1 MRQSPSDLDFALQTY
16 AYTQKR
22 DKEFETMF
30 TPERADRLGKAVNGS
45 HYTNPE
51 ITAAIGLSEIP
62 IDAQAVNQHTA
73 QQALLNRQANLDTQ
87 NLTRSEKMAA
97 AYTPPS
103 AHSLQELL
111 SMPSA
116 EYRNYGRTNSLP
128 DWFEEVDPGSEWRNI
143 DVPEIKTGK
152 EVLNLTEDQAI
163 KLYLTKGL
171 DGFNQLFDN
180 NLMGANSYQEVNGK
194 MLRVPGSW
202 APLDDVSKKFP
213 IVGKMWQSQLD
224 KTRQSQPKNKLLPG
238 LLEDLQ
244 PLTGPLATALNTVG
258 QVGGALLPDV
268 FEPIAAGARGA
279 VRAGVTGF
287 VALAQFGKA
296 NVEYQLTQ
304 GGTSMLGIDARAQMN
319 KKEYEDYKN
328 LVVEGNVLTQIIK
341 QGKNPEQNIS
351 LGSGFFPSGTAMEEA
366 RKARDAA
373 LPKISGQSWTV
384 GRAIVEPLIQHQL
397 IDRDGFAADIISG
410 LADGTFTLAT
420 DASLYFDPVRVAMKA
435 FNLGDEAA
443 SALLTGQRLRKLNK
457 LDPNWVDKPGF
468 IETTG
473 TLVGTKDV
481 PDFADFQKTLDIKL
495 PPELEQAID
504 KNIADGLAAAG
515 VDVPAVPTPGFIPEN
530 MTLLPFES
538 TETITARRQKFGIVD
553 GAENSPARLNPMAI
567 DEMPYTKDGTR
578 ALGKLASFN
587 NVGELYNFFGGKIPI
602 GLSAKI
608 QASVDAAKLAG
619 KPVDL
624 NEIHTILRDGVFSGD
639 PLYNVRE
646 VPGIIKG
653 WTNETGRKVA
663 YYAAKKTRQLATM
676 PGSTFFQFDDPISSI
691 NDMNKFMIVLK
702 IPEADRNAMLS
713 KAIDAVV
720 NHGAGKRFELANDWM
735 KTTLGPALRKNG
747 VSEDWI
753 KAATTWGKDV
763 QEIHQLTMDA
773 VGQGYHLPW
782 LEDGAKDILRSVDA
796 FNQGFLMINPDN
808 LKQAIQET
816 TNLFRA
822 LKPFRANPSF
832 EKSLENFNDLN
843 QALEHIQKNW
853 LKPIA
858 LGAPLPYRMLTKILP
873 DEILRIIQ
881 SGNFST
887 ESLKMLGV
895 GGHVNYTTHGT
906 LIKTG
911 KEIVETMANLDY
923 LGVLRGELKLAEFR
937 LARGAE
943 TQEFVDLLKAKVTKY
958 EKKWGTEKEL
968 RQQVKVLEQRQDTD
982 LPGANRKLAKQVTG
996 LGHDAEVDPNYLQ
1009 WRKSRKMNQV
1019 VRKEVENPITGNR
1032 VYILDDE
1039 GSRNWITGTA
1049 EDIGKM
1055 SSAFEYNL
1063 VAAAMLKG
1071 GTGEIRQLV
1080 SEFYNGSLRPEFEK
1094 YVKSLSRQNPDRPLD
1109 SPAGIEDWIST
1120 IQADIMTRTFGDK
1133 VLIGAI
1139 ATGELGH
1146 VPIIVR
1152 HPYNAYE
1159 VTKELKAF
1167 VKENLFNKPTFDTNG
1182 KPFNQPAPYF
1192 SKEVSTQTKKIDR
1205 LLTKQFSLYRNAS
1218 AKFARNPL
1226 MDYTKWKRIRELIPG
1241 MDPKEARLMV
1251 DALEKSDAPKWLRED
1266 LKERLPLAQ
1275 GTATRK
1281 QVELL
1286 GDMQGNQVMTDLLFD
1301 HTKHYYFGSRHSLL
1315 FGFFDAWFEQLSVWG
1330 RAIAEQ
1336 PTILEKA
1343 RLAQEGLQDTEVPSI
1358 LGGQPGQGILYK
1370 DPNTGQQA
1378 VALPLSSTLY
1388 SHLGLNAEEV
1398 INTKGLTML
1407 GTAVPGL
1414 FGVGAFIFSATPSNT
1429 EISRSIR
1436 NVMFPY
1442 GSPTA
1447 KGNIAN
1453 YFLPAWATG
1462 LIAAGVN
1469 KTVKGTNFAEQIN
1482 TLTGTEQNDS
1492 LRATTLLAVLT
1503 NIISNSNKVPTTSE
1517 ERAKLIE
1524 DALAKTDYLLAIK
1537 NTLKIFSPAATMT
1550 KYYTETNQENVATG
1564 NVMDDLRNITQAS
1577 IDDGKTYAEGV
1588 SAFLDKYG
1596 QDAWIFLS
1604 GSSLAS
1610 PGMQPTK
1617 EFAQW
1622 MRSNSSIVTKY
1633 PNVGSYL
1640 GPQEGEYS
1648 PSAFSEQ
1655 RNMGLR
1661 PVKDIKTKQNDSLN
1675 NYAWSVHNQLSI
1687 QLIKSGIEQGL
1698 TKQKTKNEQ
1707 DYIDKMKAQDDYLK
1721 NLFPLWDPSSINKD
1735 VENAQYEEIRQ
1746 MIKDKKVLSTPVGKS
1761 LKAYWDYRTKLVTF
1775 LTKKLPKYANNAWR
1789 DSTKTAGLRKM
1800 LTIEGDRLAKEN
1812 PDFMT
1817 LWENVLSREYTTV
1830 ETEVQK

>member
-1 MRQSPSDLDFALQTY
+1 MRQSPSDLESASQTY

-30 TPERADRLGKAVNGS
+30 TAERADRLGKAVNGS

-51 ITAAIGLSEIP
+51 ITAAIGLSDIP

-87 NLTRSEKMAA
+87 NLIRSEKMAA

-128 DWFEEVDPGSEWRNI
+128 DWFEEVDPGSGWRNI

-163 KLYLTKGL
+163 KLYLIKGL

-224 KTRQSQPKNKLLPG
+224 KTRQPQQNNKLLPG
-238 LLEDLQ
+238 LFEDLQ

-258 QVGGALLPDV
+258 QVGGALLPDS
-268 FEPIAAGARGA
+268 FEPIAAGARGT

-296 NVEYQLTQ
+296 NVEYQLTH

-319 KKEYEDYKN
+319 KKEYQDYKN

-351 LGSGFFPSGTAMEEA
+351 TGSGFFPSGTAMEEA
-366 RKARDAA
+366 TKARDAA
-373 LPKISGQSWTV
+373 LPKINGQSWTV
-384 GRAIVEPLIQHQL
+384 GRAIIEPLIRHQL

-420 DASLYFDPVRVAMKA
+420 DASLYFDPVQVAMKA
-435 FNLGDEAA
+435 FNLTPEAA
-443 SALLTGQRLRKLNK
+443 TSLLTAHRLRKFNK
-457 LDPNWVDKPGF
+457 LDPNWVEKPGF
-468 IETTG
+468 IETAG
-473 TLVGTKDV
+473 ELIDTKNV
-481 PDFADFQKTLDIKL
+481 PDFSDFQKTLDIEL
-495 PPELEQAID
+495 TPELEQHLD
-504 KNIADGLAAAG
+504 KNIADTLAAAG
-515 VDVPAVPTPGFIPEN
+515 LDVPAVPTPGFIPEDIK
-530 MTLLPFES
+530 LLPFES

-567 DEMPYTKDGTR
+567 DEMPYTKDGAR
-578 ALGKLASFN
+578 ALKKLASFK
-587 NVGELYNFFGGKIPI
+587 NVGELYHFFLGKIPI
-602 GLSAKI
+602 GLASEIQTAVDVAK
-608 QASVDAAKLAG
+608 AAG
-619 KPVDL
+619 KKIDL
-624 NEIHTILRDGVFSGD
+624 NEIHGILRKGVFSGD

-646 VPGIIKG
+646 VPGIAKL

-676 PGSTFFQFDDPISSI
+676 PGTTFFQFDDPISSI
-691 NDMNKFMIVLK
+691 NDMNKLMIVLK
-702 IPEADRNAMLS
+702 VPEADRNAMLS

-720 NHGAGKRFELANDWM
+720 NHGAGKRFELASDWM
-735 KTTLGPALRKNG
+735 KTVLGPALRKKG
-747 VSEDWI
+747 VPKEAI
-753 KAATTWGKDV
+753 KTLSTWGKDTNN
-763 QEIHQLTMDA
+763 IHKLLMDA
-773 VGQGYHLPW
+773 IGEGYNLTW
-782 LEDGAKDILRSVDA
+782 LEDGAQEILRSIDA
-796 FNQGFLMINPDN
+796 FNQGFVMVNPDN
-808 LKQAIQET
+808 VNQVIQET
-816 TNLFRA
+816 TNLFAA
-822 LKPFRANPSF
+822 LKPFRGNPILIKKLEQF
-832 EKSLENFNDLN
+832 NAITKS
-843 QALEHIQKNW
+843 LEHIQKNY

-881 SGNFST
+881 SGRFTS

-895 GGHVNYTTHGT
+895 GGHVNYDTYGV
-906 LIKTG
+906 LIDRG
-911 KEIVETMANLDY
+911 KEIVRTQSYLDH
-923 LGVLRGELKLAEFR
+923 LNVLHGELKSAESR
-937 LARGAE
+937 LLRGVE
-943 TQEFVDLLKAKVTKY
+943 TQESVDRLKTNIKNFETRIGTQKELKARIKLAEY
-958 EKKWGTEKEL
+958 
-968 RQQVKVLEQRQDTD
+968 RQDTD
-982 LPGANRKLAKQVTG
+982 LPGANKKLAKQLNG
-996 LGHDAEVDPNYLQ
+996 LGHDAEVDPNVDA
-1009 WRKSRKMNQV
+1009 WKKSRVMNTV
-1019 VRKEVENPITGNR
+1019 RRKEVENIVTGNR
-1032 VYILDDE
+1032 SYVLDNVD
-1039 GSRNWITGTA
+1039 SQNWITGTA

-1055 SSAFEYNL
+1055 SESFEYKI
-1063 VAAAMLKG
+1063 VAAAILKG
-1071 GTGEIRQLV
+1071 GAGELRQLV
-1080 SEFYNGSLRPEFEK
+1080 TEFYSGSLRPEFEK
-1094 YVKSLSRQNPDRPLD
+1094 YLKSLAKLNPDRPLD
-1109 SPAGIEDWIST
+1109 SLAGIEEWIST
-1120 IQADIMTRTFGDK
+1120 IQADIMTRTLGDK
-1133 VLIGAI
+1133 VLIGAV

-1146 VPIIVR
+1146 VSIIAK
-1152 HPYNAYE
+1152 HPYNVYE
-1159 VTKELKAF
+1159 VTPELKK
-1167 VKENLFNKPTFDTNG
+1167 VVEENIFNTPTFDTNG
-1182 KPFNQPAPYF
+1182 KPSNQPAPYF
-1192 SKEVSTQTKKIDR
+1192 SKEVLPKTKQIDTF
-1205 LLTKQFSLYRNAS
+1205 LTKQFSLYRNAS
-1218 AKFARNPL
+1218 AKYARNPL
-1226 MDYTKWKRIRELIPG
+1226 IDYTKWKRIRELIPG
-1241 MDPKEARLMV
+1241 MDPKEAQLMV
-1251 DALEKSDAPKWLRED
+1251 DALEKSDAPKWLHEGLRE
-1266 LKERLPLAQ
+1266 RVSLAQ

-1286 GDMQGNQVMTDLLFD
+1286 GEMHGNQVMADLLFD

-1378 VALPLSSTLY
+1378 VAVPFSNLLY

-1414 FGVGAFIFSATPSNT
+1414 FGVGAIIFSATPSNS
-1429 EISRSIR
+1429 EVSRAIR

-1453 YFLPAWATG
+1453 YFLPAWGTG
-1462 LIAAGVN
+1462 LIAAVVN
-1469 KTVKGTNFAEQIN
+1469 KTAKGTNFAEQIN
-1482 TLTGTEQNDS
+1482 SLTGTEQNDS

-1517 ERAKLIE
+1517 ERAKLVE

-1588 SAFLDKYG
+1588 TTFLDKYG
-1596 QDAWIFLS
+1596 EDAWIFLS

-1675 NYAWSVHNQLSI
+1675 NYAWSVHNQLSNE
-1687 QLIKSGIEQGL
+1687 LIKSGIEQGL
-1698 TKQKTKNEQ
+1698 TKQKTKNQ
-1707 DYIDKMKAQDDYLK
+1707 PDYINKMKAQDDYLK

-1761 LKAYWDYRTKLVTF
+1761 LKAYWDYRTDLVNI
-1775 LTKKLPKYANNAWR
+1775 LTKDYPKYANNAWR
-1789 DSTKTAGLRKM
+1789 DSTATAPLRQM
-1800 LTIEGDRLAKEN
+1800 LTIEGDRLAQEN

-1830 ETEVQK
+1830 ETEVQP